1 MRVEMVFEGNAI
13 DLDGV
18 EVPQGSFDKTTR
30 TAIWDSREVTG
41 IERVLPGAE
50 LNLDLKVEP
59 KDGIPTASYTAQV
72 NVFARRVSE
81 ESAQEALIGSGEMVV
96 KYESDIVVGHR
107 SVVMLGALVTAAL
120 YRRWWVS

>member
-1 MRVEMVFEGNAI
+1 LIKLLEPPF
-13 DLDGV
+13 
-18 EVPQGSFDKTTR
+18 
-30 TAIWDSREVTG
+30 G
-41 IERVLPGAE
+41 ILEKLQELRGFLPGAE

-81 ESAQEALIGSGEMVV
+81 ESAPEALIGSGEMVV
-96 KYESDIVVGHR
+96 KYESDIVVGAQIGR
-107 SVVMLGALVTAAL
+107 NVGRLVTAAL